1 MDFLEKLSQIRE
13 IATLPTVAFRILE
26 LVDDPKASSQ
36 AITRL
41 IETDAPTTMKIL
53 KLANSSLYSVNSEV
67 TSIHQSVMNLGLN
80 RVSNIAVSVA
90 LFSQLFN
97 ISVEQGAFM
106 NEYWRHSCAT
116 GIVARTL
123 ANKLQINL
131 NEREFVGG
139 LLHDIGKMVMIQHFP
154 DEFARVVQIVE
165 SEHVLDVEA
174 ERQVFGADHNQAGEV
189 IASMWKLPQDL
200 RNVIVHHSDITKS
213 DKPDAMLAVVRIADL
228 LCEIWGAGVHEGI
241 LELELEHE
249 KVWTL
254 LCSLRPALDD
264 LDIEVF
270 TFELEEEFK
279 MADEFIHL
287 MIT

>member
-36 AITRL
+36 DITRL

-67 TSIHQSVMNLGLN
+67 TSIHQSVMNLGLS

-97 ISVEQGAFM
+97 ASVEQGAFM
-106 NEYWRHSCAT
+106 SEYWRHSCAT

-123 ANKLQINL
+123 ANKLRINF

-139 LLHDIGKMVMIQHFP
+139 LLHDIGKMVMIQHFS
-154 DEFARVVQIVE
+154 DDFARVVELVE
-165 SEHVLDVEA
+165 TEHISDVEA
-174 ERQVFGADHNQAGEV
+174 ERQVFGADHNQAGDI
-189 IASMWKLPQDL
+189 IAGLWKLPHDL
-200 RNVIVHHSDITKS
+200 RNIIVHHSDIVLS
-213 DKPDAMLAVVRIADL
+213 DKPDEMLAVVRIADL
-228 LCEIWGAGVHEGI
+228 LCEIWGAGIHEGI

-254 LCSLRPALDD
+254 LCSLRPALSD

>member
-36 AITRL
+36 DITRL
-41 IETDAPTTMKIL
+41 IETDAPTTLKIL
-53 KLANSSLYSVNSEV
+53 KLANSSLYSTRSEV

-97 ISVEQGAFM
+97 VSVEQGAFM
-106 NEYWRHSCAT
+106 HEYWRHSCAT
-116 GIVARTL
+116 GIVARSL
-123 ANKLQINL
+123 ANKLHINL

-154 DEFARVVQIVE
+154 DEFARVVELVE
-165 SEHVLDVEA
+165 TEQLSDVEA
-174 ERQVFGADHNQAGEV
+174 ERKVFGADHNQAGEV
-189 IASMWKLPQDL
+189 IANLWKLPHDL
-200 RNVIVHHSDITKS
+200 RNVIVCHSDVTQLE
-213 DKPDAMLAVVRIADL
+213 KPDEMLCAVRIADL
-228 LCEIWGAGVHEGI
+228 LCEIWGAGIHEGI
-241 LELELEHE
+241 LELDLEHE
-249 KVWTL
+249 KVWKL
-254 LCSLRPALDD
+254 LCELRPTLDD
-264 LDIEVF
+264 LDVEVF

-279 MADEFIHL
+279 LADEFIHL